1 VSVAVRM
8 KVASNIAYPRN
19 NKQILS
25 LLLFLFLAGNFEATE
40 TTRQTIFDCY
50 VGEWKGTFQVYSVEG
65 KLIKSLQAH
74 HVYRRV
80 DEYTIEGEQT
90 VLNNDGKV
98 EKVKAR
104 DSIKNGR
111 LSCIVESDVHGVKVL
126 EGHTDGDQIFWS
138 RKDED
143 AVESFR
149 ERVIDGGKT
158 YLIDGY
164 GIYGKD
170 RSQIYTFV
178 GEYKRVR

>member
-1 VSVAVRM
+1 M
-8 KVASNIAYPRN
+8 KKIM
-19 NKQILS
+19 NKRDKQQILS
-25 LLLFLFLAGNFEATE
+25 LLLFLFLAGNLEATDSMH
-40 TTRQTIFDCY
+40 TILDSY
-50 VGEWKGTFQVYSVEG
+50 VGEWKGTFRVYSLQG

-90 VLNNDGKV
+90 VMHNNGKV

-111 LSCIVESDVHGVKVL
+111 LSCIVESDVHGLKVL
-126 EGHTDGDQIFWS
+126 EGQMDGHQIFWW
-138 RKDED
+138 RKDKD

-164 GIYGKD
+164 GIYGRD
-170 RSQIYTFV
+170 RNQIYTFV